1 MKTFNLDC
9 PNDLQDFW
17 DNYYGSKSSDVAKK
31 IGLKG
36 KGAAGKANTLS
47 NYAANKKYAIEARL
61 KGDIERARR
70 YEVACDTI
78 YNSMSDDIKW

>member
-17 DNYYGSKSSDVAKK
+17 DNYYGLKGSYLANK

-36 KGAAGKANTLS
+36 KGAANKANRLS
-47 NYAANKKYAIEARL
+47 EYAANKKHAIEARL
-61 KGDIERARR
+61 KGDVEKARR
-70 YEVACDTI
+70 YEIICDGL
-78 YNSMSDDIKW
+78 YNIMSDDIKW